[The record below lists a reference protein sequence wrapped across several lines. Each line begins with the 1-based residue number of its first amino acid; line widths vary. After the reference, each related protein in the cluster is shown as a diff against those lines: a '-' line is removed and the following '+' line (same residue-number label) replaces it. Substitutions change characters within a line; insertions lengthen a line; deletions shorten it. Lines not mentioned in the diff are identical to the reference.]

1 MLEEVFE
8 CYNVTIGMVSN
19 DIFKYGRPGE
29 VLNNNTSGY
38 DVEVNP
44 ERQKFYFTKKLS

>member
-29 VLNNNTSGY
+29 VLNIYKSRY
-38 DVEVNP
+38 DIEMNP
-44 ERQKFYFTKKLS
+44 ERQYFELKKKLS